1 MIENSIKDI
10 EKYVRNMNQMILFR
24 KLMHGINKHIFQ
36 YEIKIYLQ
44 NVMHHA
50 QSMNHDAAFQN
61 LFYVGTRFTW

>member
-1 MIENSIKDI
+1 
-10 EKYVRNMNQMILFR
+10 MNQVIFR
-24 KLMHGINKHIFQ
+24 KFKIDINEYICQ
-36 YEIKIYLQ
+36 YEIKIYLK

>member
-1 MIENSIKDI
+1 
-10 EKYVRNMNQMILFR
+10 
-24 KLMHGINKHIFQ
+24 MHEINKYICQ
-36 YEIKIYLQ
+36 YEIEIYLQ